1 MPKNDKNIGIW
12 GLDLGR
18 VMQNQNTVKRFSPI
32 RVLVVDDQKMMRA
45 LFKDYANTA
54 DDVEVVGVANDGKDG
69 VERALELNPDVILM
83 DIEMPRM
90 DGIAATQMLRKRK
103 STAKVLVV
111 SASYDDRYLAQALRK
126 GAMGYLL
133 KTTSPE
139 DLVAAIRGVHSGRLQ
154 FGSGIL
160 QRKLSSMAPGATSDN
175 SPALPTPRNG
185 KHGLSSR
192 PHSPQLAAMGDRP
205 DSSSSIPKVK
215 TSPTVSVHSPATSP
229 PASHQSEERD
239 LTAELSQIRAAYWVL
254 KNELKTVRSWL
265 DCLSILTATS
275 FVIVL
280 LILLF
285 N

>member
-1 MPKNDKNIGIW
+1 MSN
-12 GLDLGR
+12 LGTEER
-18 VMQNQNTVKRFSPI
+18 LSPI

-45 LFKDYANTA
+45 LFKEYANTA
-54 DDVEVVGVANDGKDG
+54 NDIEVVGVANDGKDA
-69 VERALELNPDVILM
+69 VDRVLELNPDVVLM

-103 STAKVLVV
+103 SPAKVLVV
-111 SASYDDRYLAQALRK
+111 SASYNDRYLAQALRK

-160 QRKLSSMAPGATSDN
+160 QRKLSSMAPGAPVDN
-175 SPALPTPRNG
+175 SPALPTLLNG
-185 KHGLSSR
+185 SNGLNSLSA
-192 PHSPQLAAMGDRP
+192 QVAILGDRP
-205 DSSSSIPKVK
+205 ANGNGAQIGKTKDVVGERSQTAAAPSSQ
-215 TSPTVSVHSPATSP
+215 TE
-229 PASHQSEERD
+229 QD

-275 FVIVL
+275 FFIIVL
-280 LILLF
+280 MLLTV
-285 N
+285 